1 MTFAIQIFEISP
13 PVEKINRPCNEKSP
27 QVKHVTKLC
36 TAGGGAVVRAGA
48 ASGNK
53 DNERVE
59 PLTAAAGRYVAGLV
73 GHLSRTEWN

>member
-36 TAGGGAVVRAGA
+36 TAGGGVVRAGA